1 MPKIKIVKR
10 LREKQQKEAQNEK
23 VRKLRFIRKQ
33 QNQEGNKEDKIITPS
48 DLHLPVFVM
57 TPPLHAEFVINNEWM
72 EELAKEGK
80 VEINIGRMVYE
91 WHCFYQCLAQEG
103 IVMTYPT
110 VPKLQDLHFIN
121 SYVYLPH
128 ILDKRVCIIS
138 RFRAKGRDK
147 EEAVAFDFLTKCGY
161 ECHQPPAGFYFE
173 GEPDCRYIRD
183 NYYVGGYG
191 ERSTREALEWIE
203 KNFDCRIFKIGQTT
217 GKLFHTDCL
226 ALPITPWDV
235 LVATKH
241 IADKDEL
248 RELEKVVN
256 VIPIEDEGLLEFGI
270 MNSVVVGYTV
280 YTADLSE
287 SFSRNSDEYKT
298 ERKKRETLCKIANN
312 LGLEVVFIPFDEFT
326 LQGAL
331 LSCYDQE
338 TEVLTDKGWKYFKDL
353 KGDELIAAYNPETQN
368 IEYLKPVAYQAYEYE
383 GKFYHIKTSHVDLLI
398 TADHNVYIKTQFETK
413 KYGEFKLVEIEKF
426 LNDSTASFWFKQ
438 AVENYQGK
446 DEKYFILPALEVKEE
461 DWGNHFYEM
470 LEKEGKAK
478 SINEELGKKLINEYL
493 NGESVVDLVKKYGI
507 AQKTIKKYFIEKGI
521 KKRYLSNADKK
532 YLKERQ
538 IPMDLWVQFLGW
550 YLAEGCLFK
559 SSRPFYAIHIGQD
572 KNKNPG
578 NYRKIATLLTKMGLN
593 WSYCEKNISF
603 TIYDK
608 QLYNYLEKF
617 GKAPEKYIPTEIKNL
632 DKKYLHL
639 LLEALVEGDGCK
651 RKDWLWEF
659 NTSSKQLAD
668 DVQEIAIKCGYRAI
682 IRKYDRKGK
691 KFKIR
696 ENEKERTTN
705 HDIYR
710 VIINLNK
717 NKTLISRNK
726 DRHNIEV
733 FYDKKMVYDVT
744 LPKYHILIVRRN
756 GKPCLSGNCVTARLN
771 WIDRFLQIAWK
782 EGSNS
787 LAAAQINRKLASK
800 MKEDLD
806 EKPYL

>member
-10 LREKQQKEAQNEK
+10 LQEKQQKETQNEK

-33 QNQEGNKEDKIITPS
+33 QNQEENKEDKIITPS

-110 VPKLQDLHFIN
+110 VPKLQDLHYIN
-121 SYVYLPH
+121 SFVYLPH

-248 RELEKVVN
+248 RELEKIVN

-298 ERKKRETLCKIANN
+298 ERKKRETLCKIAND

-331 LSCYDQE
+331 LS
-338 TEVLTDKGWKYFKDL
+338 
-353 KGDELIAAYNPETQN
+353 
-368 IEYLKPVAYQAYEYE
+368 
-383 GKFYHIKTSHVDLLI
+383 
-398 TADHNVYIKTQFETK
+398 
-413 KYGEFKLVEIEKF
+413 
-426 LNDSTASFWFKQ
+426 
-438 AVENYQGK
+438 
-446 DEKYFILPALEVKEE
+446 
-461 DWGNHFYEM
+461 
-470 LEKEGKAK
+470 
-478 SINEELGKKLINEYL
+478 
-493 NGESVVDLVKKYGI
+493 
-507 AQKTIKKYFIEKGI
+507 
-521 KKRYLSNADKK
+521 
-532 YLKERQ
+532 
-538 IPMDLWVQFLGW
+538 
-550 YLAEGCLFK
+550 
-559 SSRPFYAIHIGQD
+559 
-572 KNKNPG
+572 
-578 NYRKIATLLTKMGLN
+578 
-593 WSYCEKNISF
+593 
-603 TIYDK
+603 
-608 QLYNYLEKF
+608 
-617 GKAPEKYIPTEIKNL
+617 
-632 DKKYLHL
+632 
-639 LLEALVEGDGCK
+639 
-651 RKDWLWEF
+651 
-659 NTSSKQLAD
+659 
-668 DVQEIAIKCGYRAI
+668 
-682 IRKYDRKGK
+682 
-691 KFKIR
+691 
-696 ENEKERTTN
+696 
-705 HDIYR
+705 
-710 VIINLNK
+710 
-717 NKTLISRNK
+717 
-726 DRHNIEV
+726 
-733 FYDKKMVYDVT
+733 
-744 LPKYHILIVRRN
+744 
-756 GKPCLSGNCVTARLN
+756 CVTARLN

-787 LAAAQINRKLASK
+787 LAAAQINRKVASK
-800 MKEDLD
+800 AEQDLD
-806 EKPYL
+806 KETFL